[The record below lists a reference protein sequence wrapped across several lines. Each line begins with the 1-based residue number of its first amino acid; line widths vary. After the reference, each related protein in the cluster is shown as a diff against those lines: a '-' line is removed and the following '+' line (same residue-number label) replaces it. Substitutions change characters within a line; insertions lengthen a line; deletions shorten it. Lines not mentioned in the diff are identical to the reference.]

1 MKVASLL
8 MLAVMVIVGAAA
20 TAAPSSPV
28 APLEADS
35 PSLPCA
41 KIVETPLPV
50 PVESVLQSVEPLHH
64 IECEVPDRYNASPE
78 ELKLLAALAER
89 EDYTSLESM
98 QAVIEVVLNRL
109 ESNSRDFRHCH
120 TVTEVILQASWIR
133 GVYVEQY
140 QGAANLVTAMPS
152 PDAYEAARRACK
164 GDRLLGNDVIFHAAK
179 DVPAWKIANDIE
191 LAAEIGQSRFWKIK
205 N

>member
-1 MKVASLL
+1 
-8 MLAVMVIVGAAA
+8 MLAAMVIVGAAA
-20 TAAPSSPV
+20 AAAPSSPV

-41 KIVETPLPV
+41 KIVETPFPV
-50 PVESVLQSVEPLHH
+50 PVESVLQSVEPLHN
-64 IECEVPDRYNASPE
+64 IECEVPDRYSASPE

-89 EDYTSLESM
+89 EDFTSIQSM

-109 ESNSRDFRHCH
+109 ESDSRDFRDCR
-120 TVTEVILQASWIR
+120 TVTDVILQASWIN

-140 QGAANLVTAMPS
+140 AGATRLDSKTPS

-164 GDRLLGNDVIFHAAK
+164 GDKLLGNDVIFHAAK
-179 DVPAWKIANDIE
+179 DVPAWKIAGNIE